1 MEFGPTLTAL
11 LSGDALTFDE
21 AAEQM
26 RRIADSE
33 LSEAQVGALLTALRS
48 RPCAAEELAGFA
60 SVLRQRSLSLDLATP
75 GLVDTCG
82 TGGGIPSF
90 NISTAAAMIACAA
103 GVPLA
108 KHGNRSVTSS
118 CGSADVLEALG
129 VGLIAEPE
137 ELTHVFEQTGM
148 AFLFAPHLHPTMKLV
163 GPIRKQLGIRT
174 VFNQLGPL
182 VNPASARFQ
191 VLGVYDPQFLRP
203 MAEALGILNA
213 QEAWVV
219 HGQDGLDEVSPRAR
233 TSYARVVEGRVVE
246 GELLPQDFGIEP
258 VPESAL
264 APGET
269 LAQSAAI
276 LREAIS
282 DADSDRFRAVLPS
295 AALAI
300 SLGKQIGGLL
310 DASELAE
317 ETVRSGRASAKLDH
331 LIEVTRQP

>member
-1 MEFGPTLTAL
+1 MEFGSTLAAL
-11 LSGDALTFDE
+11 LSGETMTFE
-21 AAEQM
+21 GASEQM
-26 RRIADSE
+26 RKIADAE

-48 RPCAAEELAGFA
+48 RTCAAEELAGFA

-82 TGGGIPSF
+82 TGGGVPSF
-90 NISTAAAMIACAA
+90 NISTAAALIACAA
-103 GVPLA
+103 GVPIA

-129 VGLIAEPE
+129 VVLLAEPE

-163 GPIRKQLGIRT
+163 GPIRKQLGVRT

-213 QEAWVV
+213 KEAWVV

-233 TSYARVVEGRVVE
+233 TSYARVVEGQVVE

-264 APGET
+264 APGES
-269 LAQSAAI
+269 LDGNARI
-276 LREAIS
+276 LREAIA

-300 SLGKQIGGLL
+300 SLGLQMGGLL
-310 DASELAE
+310 DAAKVAE
-317 ETVRSGRASAKLDH
+317 ATVRSGKALLKLEQ

>member
-1 MEFGPTLTAL
+1 
-11 LSGDALTFDE
+11 
-21 AAEQM
+21 
-26 RRIADSE
+26 
-33 LSEAQVGALLTALRS
+33 
-48 RPCAAEELAGFA
+48 
-60 SVLRQRSLSLDLATP
+60 
-75 GLVDTCG
+75 
-82 TGGGIPSF
+82 
-90 NISTAAAMIACAA
+90 
-103 GVPLA
+103 
-108 KHGNRSVTSS
+108 
-118 CGSADVLEALG
+118 
-129 VGLIAEPE
+129 
-137 ELTHVFEQTGM
+137 
-148 AFLFAPHLHPTMKLV
+148 MKLV

-191 VLGVYDPQFLRP
+191 VLGVYDPHFLRP
-203 MAEALGILNA
+203 TAEALGILNA

-282 DADSDRFRAVLPS
+282 DADSDRFRAVL
-295 AALAI
+295 LARRWR
-300 SLGKQIGGLL
+300 SVW
-310 DASELAE
+310 AS
-317 ETVRSGRASAKLDH
+317 RSGASSTRPSWPRRPCGRAGRPRNWTTSS
-331 LIEVTRQP
+331 R

>member
-11 LSGDALTFDE
+11 LAGDSLTFDE

-26 RRIADSE
+26 RRIADAE

-90 NISTAAAMIACAA
+90 NISTAAAIIACAA

-137 ELTHVFEQTGM
+137 ELIHVFEQTGM
-148 AFLFAPHLHPTMKLV
+148 AFLFAPYLHPAMKLV

-182 VNPASARFQ
+182 VNPASAKFQ

-219 HGQDGLDEVSPRAR
+219 RGQDGLDEVSPRAR
-233 TSYARVVEGRVVE
+233 TSYARVIEGRVVE

-264 APGET
+264 APGES
-269 LAQSAAI
+269 LGQSAAI

-310 DASELAE
+310 DAAELAE